1 MNINVKLMNEIPKTL
16 IENETSLELQKLR
29 EIYFKIRTEE
39 FFWENK
45 NEIKLNDFDNSTK
58 DELILIAYI
67 NNNIVGFISIWEKDN
82 FIHNIFV
89 IKEFRRFGVGK
100 ALLNKTIEYRGT
112 PLTLKCV
119 KDNEK
124 SVKFYLSQNWKIEE
138 EVNSPNGNYYLMKYY

>member
-1 MNINVKLMNEIPKTL
+1 MNINVKLMNKIPKTL
-16 IENETSLELQKLR
+16 IEDETSLELQILR
-29 EIYFKIRTEE
+29 EIYFKIRIEE

-67 NNNIVGFISIWEKDN
+67 NDNIVGFISIWE
-82 FIHNIFV
+82 
-89 IKEFRRFGVGK
+89 KEFRRFGVGK
-100 ALLNKTIEYRGT
+100 ALLNKTIEYRGK